1 MTVQCSACKK
11 ELREKCAACGGY
23 AVKFLERVEVA
34 PGQFEMQ
41 DAFQCL
47 NFDCRKVFKR
57 GYGGVSHGV
66 CGDCAAAALAEL
78 PGEGEVDRTLIAGE
92 GARNCRGCW
101 HNDCGFCTAGASTQD
116 ICKEYAKGAA
126 A

>member
-23 AVKFLERVEVA
+23 AVKFLECVEVA

-66 CGDCAAAALAEL
+66 CGDCAAAAL
-78 PGEGEVDRTLIAGE
+78 RTLPEAGAVNLA
-92 GARNCRGCW
+92 GAPDARNCRGCW
-101 HNDCGFCTAGASTQD
+101 HNDCGFCTARASTQD